1 MAQSMWK
8 VAPVC
13 TFCTCLSFWA
23 SRGNQWLCM
32 PLLKLLRLP
41 EVLCLTLSK
50 AWQTENQT
58 SSLFWLFLRGCLSAP
73 HTFNSTLTLSLC
85 KLTQTPSP
93 LTQILFPQNLRP
105 PLSILSF
112 RKAMRIFFERSGQNS
127 WSNRSLEFFTEY
139 LSLGTPKPRNP
150 PCFVSVQS
158 FVLSSDLIAS
168 DVNQC
173 DSLIFKSRLIGC
185 KFWLIGFDWSPAKPK
200 PFETVDWL
208 LSLIIN
214 INYTYKSIQ
223 SLQDW
228 TTLELAIRIH
238 NVKGY
243 SDEYCSS
250 SIDATPV
257 A

>member
-1 MAQSMWK
+1 MK
-8 VAPVC
+8 KI
-13 TFCTCLSFWA
+13 
-23 SRGNQWLCM
+23 
-32 PLLKLLRLP
+32 LLLVKL
-41 EVLCLTLSK
+41 
-50 AWQTENQT
+50 
-58 SSLFWLFLRGCLSAP
+58 
-73 HTFNSTLTLSLC
+73 
-85 KLTQTPSP
+85 
-93 LTQILFPQNLRP
+93 
-105 PLSILSF
+105 
-112 RKAMRIFFERSGQNS
+112 FFS
-127 WSNRSLEFFTEY
+127 Y
-139 LSLGTPKPRNP
+139 TPKPQNP
-150 PCFVSVQS
+150 SCFVSVQS